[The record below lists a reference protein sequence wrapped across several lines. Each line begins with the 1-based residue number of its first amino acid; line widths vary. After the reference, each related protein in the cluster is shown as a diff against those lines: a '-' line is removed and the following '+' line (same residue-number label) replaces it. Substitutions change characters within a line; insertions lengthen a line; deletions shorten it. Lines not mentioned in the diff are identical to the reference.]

1 MKSRNRMGLY
11 RIEIEIMV
19 WIGMIMGREC
29 MMPRI
34 DKNET
39 YVFKEGTC

>member
-19 WIGMIMGREC
+19 WIG
-29 MMPRI
+29 
-34 DKNET
+34 
-39 YVFKEGTC
+39 